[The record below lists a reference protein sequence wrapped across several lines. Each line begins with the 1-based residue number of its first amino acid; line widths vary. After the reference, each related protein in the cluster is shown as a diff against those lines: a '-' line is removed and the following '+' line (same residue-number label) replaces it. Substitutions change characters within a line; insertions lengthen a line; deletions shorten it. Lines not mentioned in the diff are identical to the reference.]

1 MLIQSICWL
10 IKEFFII
17 AASLS
22 VEGLQHECKKNFNFL
37 LTFTVLRAYCIMY
50 FRPAKGGP
58 TVKEDVFDI
67 KFDRTEKSVG

>member
-22 VEGLQHECKKNFNFL
+22 VEGLQHECQKISNFL
-37 LTFTVLRAYCIMY
+37 LTFTVYSITCIMY

-58 TVKEDVFDI
+58 TVEGDVFDI